1 MMKKEKQPLRL
12 WLKFFR
18 AVLGAIMVSFFGD
31 IVILILSGSIFEI
44 GNIND
49 FLSML
54 LLSGF
59 VALIFA
65 GIPTFIAYFII
76 EFISKQ
82 YRTIC
87 VYVYAMILGFYLEI
101 LFHNFLKTAGTWI
114 LGSIIAVVITE
125 LILREK
131 NTMPQKQA
139 EEIE

>member
-1 MMKKEKQPLRL
+1 MMKKEKQPRL

-65 GIPTFIAYFII
+65 GIPTLIAYFII
-76 EFISKQ
+76 EFTLKQ

-87 VYVYAMILGFYLEI
+87 VSVYAVILGIYLEI
-101 LFHNFLKTAGTWI
+101 LFHNLKTAGVWI

>member
-1 MMKKEKQPLRL
+1 MKKEKQPLRL

-18 AVLGAIMVSFFGD
+18 AVFAAISVSFFGD
-31 IVILILSGSIFEI
+31 IVILISMGAISELIK
-44 GNIND
+44 NISD
-49 FLSML
+49 FLELL

-76 EFISKQ
+76 EFVPKQ

-87 VYVYAMILGFYLEI
+87 VSIYAVILGLYLET
-101 LFHNFLKTAGTWI
+101 LFHDSKMAGLWL
-114 LGSIIAVVITE
+114 LGSIIAVAMTE

-131 NTMPQKQA
+131 NTAAQKQMQ
-139 EEIE
+139 EIA

>member
-1 MMKKEKQPLRL
+1 MKKEKQPLRL

-31 IVILILSGSIFEI
+31 IVIVILSGLISEI
-44 GNIND
+44 RDIGD
-49 FLSML
+49 SFAMF

-76 EFISKQ
+76 EFVPKQ

-87 VYVYAMILGFYLEI
+87 VSIYAVILGLYLET
-101 LFHNFLKTAGTWI
+101 LFHDSKMAGLWL
-114 LGSIIAVVITE
+114 LGSIIAVAMTE

-131 NTMPQKQA
+131 NTAAQKQMQ
-139 EEIE
+139 EIA